1 VARIPRPEK
10 PTPDRHRH
18 LAVALALQ
26 IRIDFSQALNEHT
39 HRSGQVISVLEPTRE
54 PPIVDRLARHEERR
68 RVDRKRAIPPR
79 RRYLA
84 TGLFASWAM
93 YFARRIHRML

>member
-1 VARIPRPEK
+1 MARIPRPEN
-10 PTPDRHRH
+10 PTSDRHQH

-26 IRIDFSQALNEHT
+26 IGSDFSQALNEHT
-39 HRSGQVISVLEPTRE
+39 HRSGQAISVLEATRE
-54 PPIVDRLARHEERR
+54 RPIVNRLARQEERR
-68 RVDRKRAIPPR
+68 RVDRERAIPPR